1 MTTKEII
8 KAACWKLCERGAY
21 QIVQLVVQIVLARI
35 LLPSDFGEMAILLV
49 FIALSNALVQT
60 GISSAIVQK
69 DECSQSDYGTATIL
83 SLVFALGLYAL
94 LFAVAPLIAS
104 FYAHD
109 GLVTTLRVLALILPL
124 NALNSIQVGKATR
137 ELDIKPV
144 FKSTTTACVAS
155 GVVSIAMA
163 LDGWGIWS
171 LIAQQIVLRV
181 VTTMTMWLWQGRWI
195 PSPIFSIEAAR
206 EIWRFGW
213 RLAASSVIY
222 NLYQNCL
229 DLITGK
235 AFSMTLLGFFSQG
248 RKLPYIA
255 VNCLDGA
262 IQTIVFSALS
272 KVQNNKVEFM
282 NLMRNAMKTMVAF
295 VAPLM
300 LFMAV
305 AAEPIVLVAFGEK
318 WLDSVPFFQL
328 FCIGYSLVSVSSANQ
343 QAFNAIGRS
352 DIFLKIEIAKTSL
365 GLMTLTA
372 AILISGDIY
381 VVAVCAA
388 AVTIISTAINAYP
401 SKKIF
406 NYSYGRQ
413 IQDLLPSLV
422 STSLAVAVLILTKLP
437 MEAVCE
443 NSLVELLFL
452 ALTMVFLYS
461 VFSILCKNKPVTSLY
476 DRARKLILK
485 TSESK

>member
-8 KAACWKLCERGAY
+8 KAACWKLFERGAF

-94 LFAVAPLIAS
+94 LFAIAPLIAN

-109 GLVTTLRVLALILPL
+109 GLVMRLRVLALILPL

-144 FKSTTTACVAS
+144 FKSTTISCVVS

-163 LDGWGIWS
+163 LAGWGIWS
-171 LIAQQIVLRV
+171 LVAQQIVLRV
-181 VTTMTMWLWQGRWI
+181 VTTMTMWLWQDKWM

-248 RKLPYIA
+248 RKLPYIT

-272 KVQNNKVEFM
+272 KVQNNIVEFM

-305 AAEPIVLVAFGEK
+305 AAEPIVLVVFGEK

-422 STSLAVAVLILTKLP
+422 STSLAVAVLILAKLP